1 MATEATAK
9 KCQVLII
16 GAGPGGYLAAIRL
29 GQLKKDTIIV
39 EKESSLGGICLN
51 VGCIP
56 SKALIHAADF
66 VSEAQHASKM
76 GVYINDISV
85 KMNEL
90 IQWKNQ
96 IVKKLTDGVKFLVEK
111 NGSRIVFGTAELVSS
126 GKAKVIAPDGGQ
138 IDIDFENAVLATGS
152 SPLDLRN
159 FPFDNKQVIDST
171 AALSLEKI
179 PQRLVVIGAS
189 YIGLEL
195 GMVYR
200 KLGSEVTFVEMSP
213 KLLAMLDDEV
223 GEAITRRLK
232 EQGASLFLSH
242 TAQSFEPGDPATVTI
257 KDPQGNEKKLQA
269 DKVLVSVGRRPNT
282 TGLGLE
288 KAGVKLD
295 KKGFIKVNDRLE
307 TGVTGIYAIGDVI
320 GGPLLAHKAYHE
332 AKIVAEI
339 IAGEPALTDNIVI
352 PAVIYTDPEIAWAGL
367 SEKEAKA
374 KGLEVTTGTFPFRA
388 SGRALTLN
396 APEGFVKTIA
406 EAKTGLIKGM
416 IMVGRDVSEL
426 ISEAS
431 FALEMGAFLED
442 LDATIHPHPTLSE
455 ALVES
460 VDAALGQAI
469 HIVNKQ
475 RTQPPA
481 VS

>member
-1 MATEATAK
+1 MAGESNSK
-9 KCQVLII
+9 KCQVLVI
-16 GAGPGGYLAAIRL
+16 GAGPGGYLSAIRL
-29 GQLKKDTIIV
+29 GQLKKDAIII

-76 GVYINDISV
+76 GVYINNISV
-85 KMNEL
+85 KMDEL

-111 NGSRIVFGTAELVSS
+111 NGSRIMFGTGELVSS
-126 GKAKVIAPDGGQ
+126 RKAKVTTADGLQ
-138 IDIDFENAVLATGS
+138 IGIDFENAVLATGS
-152 SPLDLRN
+152 SPLELKN
-159 FPFDNKQVIDST
+159 FPFTEEHIIDST
-171 AALSLEKI
+171 AALSLDKI
-179 PQRLVVIGAS
+179 PKRLVVIGAS

-195 GMVYR
+195 GLVYR

-213 KLLAMLDDEV
+213 TLLPILDDEV
-223 GEAITRRLK
+223 GEALTRRLK
-232 EQGASLFLSH
+232 ELGAALFLNY

-257 KDPQGNEKKLQA
+257 KNPQGNEKKLEA

-282 TGLGLE
+282 NGLGLE
-288 KAGVKLD
+288 KAGVELN
-295 KKGFIKVNDRLE
+295 KKGFIKVNARLQ
-307 TGVTGIYAIGDVI
+307 TSVPGIYAIGDVI
-320 GGPLLAHKAYHE
+320 GGPLLAHKAYRE

-339 IAGEPALTDNIVI
+339 IAGEPALTDNIVM
-352 PAVIYTDPEIAWAGL
+352 PAAIYTDPEIAWAGL

-374 KGLEVTTGTFPFRA
+374 KGLEITTGTFPFRA

-406 EAKTGLIKGM
+406 EAKTGLIKGV

-431 FALEMGAFLED
+431 LALEMGAFLQD

-475 RTQPPA
+475 RT
-481 VS
+481 